1 MEKLKENHEF
11 PVIGNGIE
19 MQDQEYQ
26 IFETKN

>member
-19 MQDQEYQ
+19 AGSGYQ